1 VELEIALL
9 LHTYQQVF
17 DVPSALPPPRSHNH
31 AIPLIHGANLV
42 KVKSYRYP
50 FSQKLQIEKMV
61 QDMLQ
66 EGIIVPSNSP
76 FSSPI
81 ILVKKKDGTWRFYT
95 DYRTLNAITVKD
107 SFPIPTIDELIDELH
122 GAQCFSKLDLHS
134 SYHQILVKEEDRHKT
149 AFHTHQGLYEWLV
162 MPFGLIN
169 APTTF

>member
-1 VELEIALL
+1 M
-9 LHTYQQVF
+9 F

-31 AIPLIHGANLV
+31 VIPLIHGANPV
-42 KVKSYRYP
+42 KVKSYRHP
-50 FSQKLQIEKMV
+50 FSQKQQIEKMV

-81 ILVKKKDGTWRFYT
+81 ILVKKKDGTWRFCT
-95 DYRTLNAITVKD
+95 DYRALNAITVKD